1 VSYLKAVRKSF
12 GIAALA
18 RTGMLCLAVAV
29 LLTLLGVTG
38 AFGDTL
44 ITACF
49 MGYSFHVTTALIV
62 PLCVER
68 LPWLVTMTLTLTAGL
83 SIGVALSA
91 WHATGDPL
99 FFFRTTN
106 STLWLG
112 FVFGVIGT
120 TFFSSVA
127 ELNKMRER
135 LALSEVKALEQQKQM
150 AETQLKLLQAQIEPH
165 FLFNT
170 LSNVVSQIATDPAA
184 ARRTL
189 ENLTTLLRAS
199 LKRTRADATTL
210 GEELDILRSYLEIQ
224 RMRMGDR
231 LRFRITGDESCRQE
245 RLPPMLLQPLV
256 ENAVVHGL
264 EPLEA
269 GGELTIGV
277 STTPDDLVIAI
288 TDTSDVVNGGE
299 HEHVGQRFGTGTG
312 LANVRA
318 RLQALY
324 GASASVTLLANP
336 TNGATATLRLPRA
349 MAAHAK

>member
-1 VSYLKAVRKSF
+1 MDYLNAVRRSF
-12 GIAALA
+12 GIVALA
-18 RTGMLCLAVAV
+18 RTALLCVAVAV
-29 LLTLLGVTG
+29 LLAALDVAAPFT
-38 AFGDTL
+38 DTL
-44 ITACF
+44 VTAFF
-49 MGYSFHVTTALIV
+49 MGFSFHTTTALIV

-83 SIGVALSA
+83 SIGVGLSA
-91 WHATGDPL
+91 WYATGDPL
-99 FFFRTTN
+99 YFFRTTN

-150 AETQLKLLQAQIEPH
+150 VETQLKLLQAQIEPH

-231 LRFRITGDESCRQE
+231 LRFRITGDETCRQE

-264 EPLEA
+264 EPLET

-277 STTPDDLVIAI
+277 STTADDLVIAI
-288 TDTSDVVNGGE
+288 SDTCDAGE
-299 HEHVGQRFGTGTG
+299 RKHAGERSGTGTG
-312 LANVRA
+312 LSNVRA

-324 GASASVTLLANP
+324 GAGASVTLLANAA
-336 TNGATATLRLPRA
+336 NGATATLRLPRA
-349 MAAHAK
+349 VAVQGK

>member
-1 VSYLKAVRKSF
+1 MALTRTALLC
-12 GIAALA
+12 AAI
-18 RTGMLCLAVAV
+18 AV
-29 LLTLLGVTG
+29 LLAALDV
-38 AFGDTL
+38 AEPFADTL
-44 ITACF
+44 ITAFF
-49 MGYSFHVTTALIV
+49 MGFSFHLTTALIV

-83 SIGVALSA
+83 SIGVGLSA
-91 WHATGDPL
+91 WYATGDPL
-99 FFFRTTN
+99 YFFRTTN

-170 LSNVVSQIATDPAA
+170 LSNVVSQVATDPAA

-199 LKRTRADATTL
+199 LKRTRADAITL

-224 RMRMGDR
+224 RIRMGDR
-231 LRFRITGDESCRQE
+231 LRFRIIGDETCRQE

-277 STTPDDLVIAI
+277 STTPSDLVIAI
-288 TDTSDVVNGGE
+288 TDTCDAGE
-299 HEHVGQRFGTGTG
+299 RHAGERAGTGTG
-312 LANVRA
+312 LSNVRA

-324 GASASVTLLANP
+324 GAGASVTLLANAA
-336 TNGATATLRLPRA
+336 NGATATLRLPRTA
-349 MAAHAK
+349 SALGK